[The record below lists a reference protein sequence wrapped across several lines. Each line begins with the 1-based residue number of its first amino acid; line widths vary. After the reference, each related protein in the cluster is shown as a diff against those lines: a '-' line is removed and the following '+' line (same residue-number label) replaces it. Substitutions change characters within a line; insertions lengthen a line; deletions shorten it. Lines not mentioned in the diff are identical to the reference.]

1 MTENNQNDEALESYE
16 EQIAK
21 LAANMSNDDEKS
33 DDGEISADL
42 QEKKENQFLFPPI
55 EPHYRN
61 DSK

>member
-1 MTENNQNDEALESYE
+1 MTENNQNVEALESYE

-21 LAANMSNDDEKS
+21 LAAKMSDDEVS
-33 DDGEISADL
+33 DDL